1 MITPELKRRWPR
13 WLLLAIVSLALL
25 VGLLLSA
32 GRVLA
37 WYYNPARTNPD
48 KAVVLLT
55 TKWCPYCSVLR
66 HSLQQSGVP
75 FREIDIEASLA
86 GQWAFR
92 ASGARG
98 IPVTL
103 IGQQYVSGGVGPQL
117 KALNDAG
124 YPVVIAVPDEVRQ
137 RMQSH

>member
-1 MITPELKRRWPR
+1 MTTSEQKRRWPK
-13 WLLLAIVSLALL
+13 WLVPGAVLLLLLAALFL
-25 VGLLLSA
+25 NA
-32 GRVLA
+32 GRALA

-55 TKWCPYCSVLR
+55 TKWCPYCSILR
-66 HSLQQSGVP
+66 HSLLQSNIP
-75 FREIDIEASLA
+75 FREIDIEASRA

-103 IGQQYVSGGVGPQL
+103 IGQRYISGGLGPQL
-117 KALNDAG
+117 KALSDAG
-124 YPVVIAVPDEVRQ
+124 YPVYIAIPDEMRQ
-137 RMQSH
+137 RMLQH